1 MYGESNCCGK
11 DFRRVFE
18 AATYIR
24 KYGGGGW
31 RVVGV
36 RKRPRKCFRSIRC
49 GCEKGRN
56 YHGTFASKGIASVF
70 AVFATVRY
78 YRMFSNRT
86 QEIFS

>member
-1 MYGESNCCGK
+1 MEK
-11 DFRRVFE
+11 VTDVEKIFE
-18 AATYIR
+18 RYSRLPRIYK

-36 RKRPRKCFRSIRC
+36 RKRPRKRFRSIRC

-56 YHGTFASKGIASVF
+56 YHRTFASKGIASVF

-78 YRMFSNRT
+78 YRMYSNRA